1 MPYSVL
7 IVDDDVK
14 ITKLLKMYFDKE
26 NFLTYIAHDGYGA
39 LQQTGEKHPDIVIL
53 DLMLPRL
60 DGCEVCRRIR
70 REDGDTAVLMLT
82 ARDEEADRL
91 EGLEIGA
98 DDYVTKPFS
107 PREVVARA
115 KAILRRTQKDR
126 PEGHILRAGPF
137 LIDGDRHVVTCGD
150 RVIDLTP
157 TEFRLL
163 EVMASQPGRTF
174 TRLQL
179 VDLVQGYAFEGY
191 ERTMDAHI
199 KNVRRKIE
207 ADPKKPAY
215 IQTVYGI
222 GYKFSEDGHD

>member
-1 MPYSVL
+1 
-7 IVDDDVK
+7 
-14 ITKLLKMYFDKE
+14 
-26 NFLTYIAHDGYGA
+26 
-39 LQQTGEKHPDIVIL
+39 
-53 DLMLPRL
+53 
-60 DGCEVCRRIR
+60 
-70 REDGDTAVLMLT
+70 
-82 ARDEEADRL
+82 
-91 EGLEIGA
+91 
-98 DDYVTKPFS
+98 
-107 PREVVARA
+107 
-115 KAILRRTQKDR
+115 
-126 PEGHILRAGPF
+126 
-137 LIDGDRHVVTCGD
+137 VVTCGD